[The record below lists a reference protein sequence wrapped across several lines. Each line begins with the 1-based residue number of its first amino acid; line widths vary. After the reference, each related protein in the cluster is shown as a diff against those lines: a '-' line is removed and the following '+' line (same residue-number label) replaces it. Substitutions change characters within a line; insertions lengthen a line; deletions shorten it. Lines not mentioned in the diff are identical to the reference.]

1 MMYESKAWKRTD
13 HLWDQTKFE
22 KWLYTFKYHP
32 YFARAYAIKA
42 TWAVVDKI
50 DKAILAKAREGNVAT
65 WNSMPVN

>member
-42 TWAVVDKI
+42 TWAVVQKI
-50 DKAILAKAREGNVAT
+50 DNAI
-65 WNSMPVN
+65 